1 MHTNVVVRMDAII
14 EYLLSNWPTVAV
26 IIIVAF
32 AGWEMSRKFTKWEY
46 RHDRKHDE
54 LEKGVVNIEG
64 KQQKYEQ
71 NIEKI
76 LRRIDTLERFLIK
89 NGGADYN
96 EFTQMNSPR
105 QLNPKGRRLYKES
118 GAESFFLEKKDALL
132 RMLTSEMDKI
142 KVKTALDAEMLAI
155 RICYDVSVN
164 EDFKPIKDYIYTHP
178 MFEGTS
184 ISVDTIA
191 LLMGLELRN
200 LYLSLHPEIDPMN

>member
-1 MHTNVVVRMDAII
+1 MEII
-14 EYLLSNWPTVAV
+14 LEYLLNNWPSVAIF
-26 IIIVAF
+26 IIIAVG
-32 AGWEMSRKFTKWEY
+32 GWIGSRKFTKWEDK
-46 RHDRKHDE
+46 HDRKHDE
-54 LEKGVVNIEG
+54 LEKGVVNIED

-76 LRRIDTLERFLIK
+76 LRRIDALERFLIK

-105 QLNPKGRRLYKES
+105 QLNPKGRKLYAES
-118 GAESFFLEKKDALL
+118 GAQAFFLEKKDVLL
-132 RMLTSEMDKI
+132 RMLSSAMDKV

-164 EDFKPIKDYIYTHP
+164 EDFKPIKDFIYTHP
-178 MFEGTS
+178 VFEGSS
-184 ISVDTIA
+184 ISIDTIA

-200 LYLSLHPEIDPMN
+200 LYLEAHPEIDPSTE